1 MSDELMA
8 DFEKRY
14 ASGAVIRAALSQPTD
29 GFFSTVLFG
38 PSGSGKTTVL
48 RCLAGLERPDRGA
61 IRAAGQTWFD
71 ANNCIHLPPQKR
83 GIGFLFQDYALFPH
97 LTVERNISYSLRRTP
112 RSERRRRVASLMEM
126 LGIAG
131 LEARY
136 PHQLSAGQ
144 QQRVALARAVAPR
157 PRLLLLDEPLSAL
170 DAPARQRLRH
180 ELRAALAELKTPAIV
195 VTHDSLEAV
204 ALADQA
210 VVMSDG
216 QVRQKGPTHEV
227 FSRPADPEVARIVG
241 VETIEP
247 ATVIDVRDGMARVAV
262 GSAELL
268 ALAANISLGPAY
280 VCIRGEEVTLERGQP
295 PQTSARNRLLA
306 RVVALHPEGAT
317 IRVTLDCGFP
327 LTALITR
334 PAADQLALAPGE
346 AIIAL
351 VKAPAVHLIGRVPS

>member
-1 MSDELMA
+1 MSAQLVV

-14 ASGAVIRAALSQPTD
+14 LSGAVIRAAFSQPAE

-48 RCLAGLERPDRGA
+48 RCLAGLERPDRGS
-61 IRAAGQTWFD
+61 IRADDQVWFD
-71 ANNCIHLPPQKR
+71 ADARTYLAPQAR

-97 LTVERNISYSLRRTP
+97 LTVERNIGYGLGRTP
-112 RSERRRRVASLMEM
+112 RGDRRRRVLSLMEM

-144 QQRVALARAVAPR
+144 RQRVALARAVAPR

-170 DAPARQRLRH
+170 DAPTRHLLRQ
-180 ELRAALAELKTPAIV
+180 ELRTALSELNTPAIV
-195 VTHDSLEAV
+195 VTHDPLEAV

-210 VVMSDG
+210 VVLCDG

-227 FSRPADPEVARIVG
+227 FSRPVDPEVARIVG
-241 VETIEP
+241 VETIEA
-247 ATVIDVRDGMARVAV
+247 ATVVDVRDGLATVRV
-262 GSAELL
+262 GSIELL
-268 ALAANISLGPAY
+268 ALAVNAVAGPVY
-280 VCIRGEEVTLERGQP
+280 LCIRGEEVTLERGEP
-295 PQTSARNRLLA
+295 PQTSARNRLAA
-306 RVVALHPEGAT
+306 RVMALHPEGAT
-317 IRVTLDCGFP
+317 VRVALDCGFP

-334 PAADQLALAPGE
+334 PAAEQLGLATGE
-346 AIIAL
+346 RVIAL
-351 VKAPAVHLIGRVPS
+351 VKAPAIHLVPR